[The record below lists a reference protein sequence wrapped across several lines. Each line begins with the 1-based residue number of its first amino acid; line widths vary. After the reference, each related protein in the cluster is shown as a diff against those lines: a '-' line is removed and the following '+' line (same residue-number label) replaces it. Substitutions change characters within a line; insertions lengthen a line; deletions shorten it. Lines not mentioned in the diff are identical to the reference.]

1 MHAVRLCLAKIQH
14 VWKKSN
20 NSQVFDVDS
29 ELWTVK
35 KVLRRFIWHDR
46 IHGRAITRIWR
57 SRNGWVL
64 STPMRMSF
72 ASWPSATVFR
82 RHGLERQGSRT
93 CADQRSGRF
102 PSLPQPILKRR
113 ALIPYGSLEQRT

>member
-46 IHGRAITRIWR
+46 IHGRAITRILEKQKR
-57 SRNGWVL
+57 L
-64 STPMRMSF
+64 
-72 ASWPSATVFR
+72 
-82 RHGLERQGSRT
+82 GLIDTYENEF
-93 CADQRSGRF
+93 CF
-102 PSLPQPILKRR
+102 M
-113 ALIPYGSLEQRT
+113 ALGYRVS